1 MVKSKFISIY
11 EKNHVNKEDERVGL
25 FERLNENFTIKKVLY
40 PGAYAHIT
48 PSFIFPDVIFNDVY
62 KKLEQFYDSD
72 EVYDYI
78 NKRKKYSEEPK
89 YVYINADFNN
99 QLPVDE
105 GEFDLLISQYSG
117 FISRACKRYLKIG
130 GILMANNSHGDA
142 SLASISPGYE
152 FIAVIHKRSNK
163 FTHSTRDMEKYFI
176 PKKDIKI
183 TVEFMEKHRHGVGYM
198 KTATDYVF
206 KRVS

>member
-11 EKNHVNKEDERVGL
+11 EKNHVNKGDERVGL
-25 FERLNENFTIKKVLY
+25 FERLNENYTIKKVLY

-62 KKLEQFYDSD
+62 KILEPFYDSD
-72 EVYDYI
+72 EVYNYI
-78 NKRKKYSEEPK
+78 KKRKSYSEEPVYS
-89 YVYINADFNN
+89 YVKADFNSP
-99 QLPVDE
+99 LPFDE
-105 GEFDLLISQYSG
+105 EEFDLLISQYSG
-117 FISRACKRYLKIG
+117 FISHACKRYLKIG
-130 GILMANNSHGDA
+130 GILMANSSHGDA

-152 FIAVIHKRSNK
+152 FIAAIHKRSNK
-163 FTHSTRDMEKYFI
+163 FTHSTRALEKYFI

-183 TVEFMEKHRHGVGYM
+183 TVEFMEKHKRGVGYT